1 MISICTSCINLPKD
15 VVAINEDKIS
25 DNHSYYMCVVS
36 QLYSFCL
43 KSFKKNK
50 VNHEN
55 YNFCINQS
63 ILDLVHDIFKCNI
76 IPTILP
82 ICNENILYKQC
93 FKITVSL
100 LSKSTFVP
108 TTKGKR
114 NVSRSNHKT
123 SYFSGINW
131 ENKIKRFICKKIV
144 YIGLLLPVVQ
154 VNDVELVFAVTKIND
169 KNEAEVYYKMEDY
182 SNEFEIE
189 VEKDFTISEKNFDIK
204 KNFLIKNSY
213 FINLELKLKS
223 ALEAAFYV
231 DNLYLKM
238 NIKPPISVALVGA
251 NGVGKRTTLSLSET
265 CNYLESLQF
274 SGSKISNST
283 TYSPFRAAIEK
294 ARLCP
299 PSLILLTD
307 FDLAFQE
314 SNKKTSMH
322 LSNHVSF
329 EIDRL
334 IEVNHA
340 PGFSNEICIIG
351 MVDDPLNVPSQ
362 LQQKEFFNVYVNFE
376 LPNEAERCLII
387 KSLFQKYHVGFI
399 DATEL
404 NNHQEFYASELAQA
418 TEGYTIDNFN
428 KLFYHALE
436 YPIRNR
442 AKDSKVLKDGLEN
455 KNLITVTNIFEK
467 MSLSENGATTFEP
480 LNLEDKQYT
489 VDFKKDFFSALKL
502 YNPKTDL
509 EFQTHFNNNTLAWD
523 KIGGYENVKKRL
535 EQILIW
541 PFKFSKT
548 YLNLGID
555 ARTGIILYGPSGCGK
570 TALIHSLAAA
580 SFMNFI
586 ELKGHQIFSKYL
598 GDSELTIRKAF
609 ASARKM
615 APCILLIDELDNIG
629 TKRGFGDDGGTGVG
643 ERVLSTLLNEMDGI
657 QSNNEKKIFVVG
669 CTNRPEMVD
678 EALLRPGRLDVHI
691 YVPLPNKE
699 DRIKILSILTN
710 SDSKNE
716 SIVNDDIDFENFV
729 DATEGFNC
737 SDLVSLLREASMI
750 NLKEHQDKTT
760 DNLLSKNDFILAL
773 EGGNVFCDET
783 KKNLSKNQWWR
794 PGSNTDVKKYER
806 FQG

>member
-1 MISICTSCINLPKD
+1 M
-15 VVAINEDKIS
+15 
-25 DNHSYYMCVVS
+25 
-36 QLYSFCL
+36 
-43 KSFKKNK
+43 
-50 VNHEN
+50 
-55 YNFCINQS
+55 
-63 ILDLVHDIFKCNI
+63 
-76 IPTILP
+76 
-82 ICNENILYKQC
+82 NENEEIANLTKIENQILKLLDAQYKLSLTIHDFQSSAVLHERVNNLIIELRNLDNLKNLSNL
-93 FKITVSL
+93 KIPPQLIEYIHNNKNPDIYSKQLFQSL
-100 LSKSTFVP
+100 ADK
-108 TTKGKR
+108 
-114 NVSRSNHKT
+114 NQKT
-123 SYFSGINW
+123 SGRINA
-131 ENKIKRFICKKIV
+131 IKV

-251 NGVGKRTTLSLSET
+251 NGVGKRTTLRKFCIENGISIFNVSLSET

-376 LPNEAERCLII
+376 LPIEAERCLII

-555 ARTGIILYGPSGCGK
+555 AHTGIILYGPSGCGK

-615 APCILLIDELDNIG
+615 APCILLIEELDNIG

-716 SIVNDDIDFENFV
+716 SIVNDEIDFENFV